1 MELIAQ
7 EVRYEADSGVASI
20 RLAAPNSG
28 NALSTSLLVGLRHW
42 LTQAMTD
49 ESCRVITISAE
60 GPDFCKGLDLEE
72 AFANGR
78 HPDPGFL
85 KTFLDCALLICDS
98 SRPVIASVEGNVT
111 GGGVG
116 LVAACDLVLTTK
128 NVIFMLSEVIVGMIP
143 ALITPFLLRRMA
155 SARVGYLTLSSR
167 GISAQEAHVFGL
179 VDEIAEDGM
188 ENTLHRQL
196 QRLLRSSPSALAA
209 SKRYFNR
216 FGSGDLQRQC
226 EIALE
231 ESLAWVGRPE
241 VIEGVRAFSDGFSPP
256 WFHKRRRKGHV

>member
-1 MELIAQ
+1 MAQ
-7 EVRYEADSGVASI
+7 GIRYEADAGVASI
-20 RLAAPNSG
+20 RLAMPNSG
-28 NALSTSLLVGLRHW
+28 NALSTSLLAGPRHC

-85 KTFLDCALLICDS
+85 KTFLDCAMLICDS

-111 GGGVG
+111 GGGIG
-116 LVAACDLVLTTK
+116 LVAACDLVLATQ
-128 NVIFMLSEVIVGMIP
+128 NVTFMLSEVLVGMIP

-155 SARVGYLTLSSR
+155 SARIGYLTLSTR
-167 GISAQEAHVFGL
+167 GINAQEAHVFGL
-179 VDEIAEDGM
+179 VDEIAEDEM

-216 FGSGDLQRQC
+216 FGSGDLQRQT
-226 EIALE
+226 EIAIK
-231 ESLAWVGRPE
+231 ESLAWVERLE
-241 VIEGVRAFSDGFSPP
+241 VIEGVRTFCEGFSPP
-256 WFHKRRRKGHV
+256 WFHKHRRRRHV